1 MQKYY
6 VVLFLRYELPTTHYQ
21 ILQKRHFSYNG

>member
-6 VVLFLRYELPTTHYQ
+6 VVLFLRYELPPPIIKSSKKKT
-21 ILQKRHFSYNG
+21 LLYNG

>member
-21 ILQKRHFSYNG
+21 ILQKKTLLYNG

>member
-21 ILQKRHFSYNG
+21 ILQKKTLFI

>member
-6 VVLFLRYELPTTHYQ
+6 VVLFLRYELPPPIIKSSKKKDTF
-21 ILQKRHFSYNG
+21 I